1 MVNND
6 TLTENLYSLTDSNDW
21 SAQLNKIINDPPSL
35 MINSNITLL
44 NYKELGK
51 VENSNDEVMYREML
65 KSNENMFPIYSKDL
79 LAIRAVHKNEAVNL
93 DSEHQK
99 FTNKKG
105 NYFLDN
111 LTLRGG
117 KILVLKW
124 NNNGV
129 EQNTICAVSDKEG
142 ILYDNLI
149 SNTFIIKDP
158 IISSTTSS
166 ATLPRLKSSSEGS
179 TYPPGT
185 YDWTLH
191 HEAYWLWGSGRG
203 EVIINHQGI
212 FNNNGFV
219 SHNFLATHHMTVGN
233 SDAKVKAV
241 NNRTIAYGYGMS
253 TPFIS
258 ITLSYANG
266 HYTLNFSSTLGST
279 MGGTGQHTF

>member
-1 MVNND
+1 MKNTNNSLLIIILLIFLGYLNGCNKEPIGGNFLDVKINND

-124 NNNGV
+124 NNNG
-129 EQNTICAVSDKEG
+129 
-142 ILYDNLI
+142 
-149 SNTFIIKDP
+149 F
-158 IISSTTSS
+158 
-166 ATLPRLKSSSEGS
+166 
-179 TYPPGT
+179 
-185 YDWTLH
+185 
-191 HEAYWLWGSGRG
+191 
-203 EVIINHQGI
+203 
-212 FNNNGFV
+212 
-219 SHNFLATHHMTVGN
+219 
-233 SDAKVKAV
+233 
-241 NNRTIAYGYGMS
+241 
-253 TPFIS
+253 
-258 ITLSYANG
+258 
-266 HYTLNFSSTLGST
+266 
-279 MGGTGQHTF
+279 